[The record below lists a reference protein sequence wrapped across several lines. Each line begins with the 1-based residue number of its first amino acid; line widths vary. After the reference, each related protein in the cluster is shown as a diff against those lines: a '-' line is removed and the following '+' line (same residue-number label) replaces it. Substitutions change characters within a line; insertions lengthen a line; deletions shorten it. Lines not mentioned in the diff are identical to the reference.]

1 MKPLDEKAPVE
12 NPVVTFDFTGELGP
26 ITGTPVI
33 TVTPINGA
41 DPGAM
46 AMLSGAFQI
55 SGSTVLQRVV
65 NGLDNINY
73 KLYCEASDGVN
84 IRVRAAVLPVRA
96 P

>member
-1 MKPLDEKAPVE
+1 MNPLDEKAPVE
-12 NPVVTFDFTGELGP
+12 NPVVEFDFTGELGP
-26 ITGTPVI
+26 IVGTPLI

-41 DPGAM
+41 DAGAV
-46 AMLSGAFQI
+46 AMLSGALQI

-73 KLYCEASDGVN
+73 KLVCEAFDGVN
-84 IRVRAAVLPVRA
+84 IRVRAAILPVRQ

>member
-1 MKPLDEKAPVE
+1 MKPLYEKAPIE
-12 NPVVTFDFTGELGP
+12 NPVIEFDFTGELGP
-26 ITGTPVI
+26 IIGAPVI

-41 DPGAM
+41 DAGAM

-55 SGSTVLQRVV
+55 SGTTVLQRVV

-84 IRVRAAVLPVRA
+84 IRVRAAVLPVRQ